1 MSILREMSSIEFEN
15 YIDNAVKSYAKE
27 KIESGNWTEDEA
39 LYRSKS
45 EYEKLLPN
53 GVNSNNN
60 YLFSILNEID
70 KVIGMIWLNV
80 KESNLGFIYD
90 LSIYKEYQGQG
101 YGLKAMEEIENIAR
115 SLKIEKI
122 ELHVF
127 GHNTKAINLYKK
139 LNYRKT
145 NIIMSKK
152 L

>member
-1 MSILREMSSIEFEN
+1 MSILRKMSSLEFEN

-27 KIESGNWTEDEA
+27 KIESGNWTEDD
-39 LYRSKS
+39 
-45 EYEKLLPN
+45 KLLPN

-70 KVIGMIWLNV
+70 KVIGMIWLNAN
-80 KESNLGFIYD
+80 ENNLGFIYD
-90 LSIYKEYQGQG
+90 LNIYKEYQGKG

-115 SLKIEKI
+115 SLELEKI

-127 GHNTKAINLYKK
+127 GHNTKAINLYEK

>member
-1 MSILREMSSIEFEN
+1 MSILRKMSSIEFEN

-39 LYRSKS
+39 FYRSKS
-45 EYEKLLPN
+45 EYDKLLPN

-70 KVIGMIWLNV
+70 NVIGMIWLNV
-80 KESNLGFIYD
+80 NENNLGFIYD
-90 LSIYKEYQGQG
+90 LNIYKEYQGKG

-115 SLKIEKI
+115 SLELEKI

-127 GHNTKAINLYKK
+127 GHNTKAINLYEK

>member
-15 YIDNAVKSYAKE
+15 YIDNAIKSYAKE
-27 KIESGNWTEDEA
+27 KIESGNWTEDD
-39 LYRSKS
+39 
-45 EYEKLLPN
+45 KLLPN

-80 KESNLGFIYD
+80 NENNLGFIYD
-90 LSIYKEYQGQG
+90 LNIYKEYQGKG

-115 SLKIEKI
+115 SLELEKI

-127 GHNTKAINLYKK
+127 GHNTKAINLYEK
-139 LNYRKT
+139 LNYKKT

>member
-1 MSILREMSSIEFEN
+1 MSILRKMSSIEFEN

-27 KIESGNWTEDEA
+27 KIESGNWTEDD
-39 LYRSKS
+39 
-45 EYEKLLPN
+45 KLLPN
-53 GVNSNNN
+53 VVNSNNN

-80 KESNLGFIYD
+80 KENNLGFIYD
-90 LSIYKEYQGQG
+90 LSIYKEYQCKG

-115 SLKIEKI
+115 SLKLEKI

>member
-27 KIESGNWTEDEA
+27 KIESGNWTEDD
-39 LYRSKS
+39 
-45 EYEKLLPN
+45 KLLPN

-80 KESNLGFIYD
+80 KENNLGFIYD
-90 LSIYKEYQGQG
+90 LNIFKEYQGKG
-101 YGLKAMEEIENIAR
+101 YGLKAMEEIESIAR
-115 SLKIEKI
+115 SLELEKI

-127 GHNTKAINLYKK
+127 GHNTKAINLYEK
-139 LNYRKT
+139 LNYKKT
-145 NIIMSKK
+145 NIIMNKK

>member
-1 MSILREMSSIEFEN
+1 MSILRKMSSIEFEN

-27 KIESGNWTEDEA
+27 KIESGNWTEDD
-39 LYRSKS
+39 
-45 EYEKLLPN
+45 KLLPN

-80 KESNLGFIYD
+80 KENNLGFIYD
-90 LSIYKEYQGQG
+90 LNIYKEYQGKG

-115 SLKIEKI
+115 SLKLEKI

-127 GHNTKAINLYKK
+127 GHNTKAINLYEK
-139 LNYRKT
+139 LNYKKT
-145 NIIMSKK
+145 NIIMNKK

>member
-15 YIDNAVKSYAKE
+15 YIDNAIKSYAKE
-27 KIESGNWTEDEA
+27 KIESGNWTEDD
-39 LYRSKS
+39 
-45 EYEKLLPN
+45 KLLPN

-60 YLFSILNEID
+60 YLFSILNEIG

-80 KESNLGFIYD
+80 NENNLGFIYD
-90 LSIYKEYQGQG
+90 LNIYKEYQGKG

-115 SLKIEKI
+115 SLELEKI

-127 GHNTKAINLYKK
+127 GHNTKAINLYEK
-139 LNYRKT
+139 LNYKKT

>member
-15 YIDNAVKSYAKE
+15 YIDNAIKSYAKE
-27 KIESGNWTEDEA
+27 KIESGNWTEDD
-39 LYRSKS
+39 
-45 EYEKLLPN
+45 KLLPN

-80 KESNLGFIYD
+80 KENNLGFIYD
-90 LSIYKEYQGQG
+90 LNIYKEYQGKG
-101 YGLKAMEEIENIAR
+101 YGLKAMEEIESIAR
-115 SLKIEKI
+115 SLELEKI

-127 GHNTKAINLYKK
+127 GHNTKAINLYEK
-139 LNYRKT
+139 LNYKKT
-145 NIIMSKK
+145 NIIMNKK

>member
-1 MSILREMSSIEFEN
+1 MSILRKMSNIEFKN
-15 YIDNAVKSYAKE
+15 YIDNAIKSYAKE
-27 KIESGNWTEDEA
+27 KIESGNWTEDD
-39 LYRSKS
+39 
-45 EYEKLLPN
+45 KLLPN

-60 YLFSILNEID
+60 YLFSILNESD
-70 KVIGMIWLNV
+70 NVIGMIWLNA
-80 KESNLGFIYD
+80 KENNLGFIYD
-90 LSIYKEYQGQG
+90 LNIYKEYQGKG

-115 SLKIEKI
+115 SLELEKI

-127 GHNTKAINLYKK
+127 GHNTKAINLYEK